1 MINEED
7 RRGRP
12 SWANEIFQAG
22 KVNEVHRD
30 EVPFSSGGHH
40 RVERDAKET
49 RRPREKK
56 KGGGFKLGGSRERNR
71 GRGPEKGGFEKRV
84 EERGKEGKGCIF

>member
-30 EVPFSSGGHH
+30 EVPFSSGGH

-71 GRGPEKGGFEKRV
+71 GRGPLSRKRGF
-84 EERGKEGKGCIF
+84 

>member
-30 EVPFSSGGHH
+30 EVPFSSGGH

-56 KGGGFKLGGSRERNR
+56 KGGGFKLGGSRERSR
-71 GRGPEKGGFEKRV
+71 GRGPLSRKRGF
-84 EERGKEGKGCIF
+84 

>member
-30 EVPFSSGGHH
+30 EVPFSSGGH
-40 RVERDAKET
+40 RVERNAKET

-71 GRGPEKGGFEKRV
+71 GRGPLSRKRGF
-84 EERGKEGKGCIF
+84 

>member
-30 EVPFSSGGHH
+30 EVPFSSGGH

-49 RRPREKK
+49 RRKEEGRWVQTGRIEGEESWSRSRKR
-56 KGGGFKLGGSRERNR
+56 GF
-71 GRGPEKGGFEKRV
+71 
-84 EERGKEGKGCIF
+84 

>member
-30 EVPFSSGGHH
+30 EVPFSSDGH

-71 GRGPEKGGFEKRV
+71 GRGPLSRKRGF
-84 EERGKEGKGCIF
+84 